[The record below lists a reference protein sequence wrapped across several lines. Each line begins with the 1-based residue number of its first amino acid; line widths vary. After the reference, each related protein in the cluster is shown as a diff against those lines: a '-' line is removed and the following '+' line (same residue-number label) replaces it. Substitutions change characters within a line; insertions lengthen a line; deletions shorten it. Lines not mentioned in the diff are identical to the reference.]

1 MIPSQET
8 TLKTPRFD
16 WMQKTIP
23 EDPAEIY
30 EVLAGTLGAELIPGR
45 GLNGYHRSMA
55 VERDGETLARVMFG
69 GPNGW
74 PNVVTSGAATDDVE
88 PVLRD
93 AWDRQEVTR
102 MDSAQDFDSEGGY
115 DRVRGLLVDL
125 HERSRLSKYEM
136 ESTKLGIRSRTTYL
150 GSPTSRVRVRL
161 YEKGMF
167 EHQLGNVDQSMTWF
181 RLELQVRPT
190 GQPARLRAAEVDAS
204 DAWGFSRWSQE
215 LAAGVMGLEVDQV
228 TMQLKREPDYTRAIR
243 ALQRQY
249 GATLEK
255 ALQLEGSWDAV
266 GRLLGVPIR

>member
-1 MIPSQET
+1 MRKQET
-8 TLKTPRFD
+8 SLKTPRFD

-23 EDPAEIY
+23 EDAAEIY
-30 EVLAGTLGAELIPGR
+30 EVLAGTLGAELVPGR

-55 VERDGETLARVMFG
+55 VSRSGETLARVMFG

-74 PNVVTSGAATDDVE
+74 PNVVTSGAVTDDVE

-115 DRVRGLLVDL
+115 ERVHAVLVDL
-125 HERSRLSKYEM
+125 HERSRLSKFEV
-136 ESTKLGIRSRTTYL
+136 ESVKLGVRSRTTYL

-167 EHQLGNVDQSMTWF
+167 EHQLGNTDESMTWF

-190 GQPARLRAAEVDAS
+190 GQTARLRAAEVDACE
-204 DAWGFSRWSQE
+204 AWGFSRWTQE
-215 LAAGVMGLEVDQV
+215 LARGVMGLDVEQV
-228 TMQLKREPDYTRAIR
+228 TMQLKREPDYTRAIN

-249 GATLEK
+249 RPTLEK
-255 ALQLEGSWDAV
+255 ALLVEGSWDAV
-266 GRLLGVPIR
+266 GRLIGVIT

>member
-16 WMQKTIP
+16 WMQRTIP

-30 EVLAGTLGAELIPGR
+30 DVLAGTLGAELVPGR
-45 GLNGYHRSMA
+45 GFNGYHQSMGIF
-55 VERDGETLARVMFG
+55 RDGETLAKVAFG

-88 PVLRD
+88 PVLRN
-93 AWDRQEVTR
+93 AWDRQQVTR

-115 DRVRGLLVDL
+115 DRVHAVLVDM
-125 HERSRLSKYEM
+125 HESTRLSKM
-136 ESTKLGIRSRTTYL
+136 EVESVKLGVRSRTTYL

-167 EHQLGNVDQSMTWF
+167 EHQLGNTEASFGWF

-190 GQPARLRAAEVDAS
+190 GQPARLRSAELDAS
-204 DAWGFSRWSQE
+204 EAWGCSRWSQE
-215 LAAGVMGLEVDQV
+215 LAQVVMGLDVDQV
-228 TMQLKREPDYTRAIR
+228 TMRIKREPDYMRAVR

-249 GATLEK
+249 SATLEA
-255 ALQLEGSWDAV
+255 ALKVEGSWDAV
-266 GRLLGVPIR
+266 GRLLGVLK

>member
-1 MIPSQET
+1 MSSRAST

-23 EDPAEIY
+23 EDPAEVY
-30 EVLAGTLGAELIPGR
+30 EVLAGTLGAELVPGR
-45 GLNGYHRSMA
+45 GFNGYHRSMGIS
-55 VERDGETLARVMFG
+55 RNGETLAKVAFG

-93 AWDRQEVTR
+93 AWDRQQVTR
-102 MDSAQDFDSEGGY
+102 MDSAQDFDEEGGY
-115 DRVRGLLVDL
+115 DRVREVLVEL
-125 HERSRLSKYEM
+125 HEQSRLSKM
-136 ESTKLGIRSRTTYL
+136 EVESVKLGVRSRTTYL

-167 EHQLGNVDQSMTWF
+167 EHQLGNTEASFGWF

-190 GQPARLRAAEVDAS
+190 GEPARRQAASMDAV

-215 LAAGVMGLEVDQV
+215 LAQSVMGLDVQQV
-228 TMQLKREPDYTRAIR
+228 VMQPRREPDYMRAVA

-249 GATLEK
+249 SATLEA
-255 ALQLEGSWDAV
+255 ALKVEGSWDAV
-266 GRLLGVPIR
+266 GRLLGVIA